1 MRQSNFQI
9 AFSVEVFHSYFKEN
23 ICTCL
28 HFSPGPATRKLMK
41 RFDCITNN
49 KISGFDFYT
58 NSTGDAVS
66 LFKYIRQITNESSF
80 DFDIQTDDSRFN
92 CFTELPVD
100 WVGQLNYD
108 TNDGDNKK
116 EEGSIQLTAKLS
128 GKMSPPALGNLVVR
142 FDDIINTADKNHP
155 VFTIRFSARSTQ
167 WQYYIINQSE
177 LPLDKPAIG
186 KADIAFTGPEIV
198 TIKSGQ
204 QALLFSSGSSLIPL
218 AQVPGKMYSL
228 INNPGSEND
237 SIRNGAGAK
246 TIVKRLPFP
255 DPERFDFIRING
267 IKIVSSPMY
276 VFI

>member
-23 ICTCL
+23 ICNCL

-49 KISGFDFYT
+49 KIGGFDFYT

-66 LFKYIRQITNESSF
+66 FFKYIRQTTNESSF

-108 TNDGDNKK
+108 TNDGANKK
-116 EEGSIQLTAKLS
+116 EKGSIQLTAKLS
-128 GKMSPPALGNLVVR
+128 EKMSSPALGNLVVR
-142 FDDIINTADKNHP
+142 FDDIINTADKSYP

-167 WQYYIINQSE
+167 WQYYVINQSE
-177 LPLDKPAIG
+177 LPLDNPAIG
-186 KADIAFTGPEIV
+186 KADIVFTGPEIV

-204 QALLFSSGSSLIPL
+204 QALLFSSGSRLIPL
-218 AQVPGKMYSL
+218 AQVPGNMYSL
-228 INNPGSEND
+228 INNSGSEND
-237 SIRNGAGAK
+237 SIRNGAK

-255 DPERFDFIRING
+255 DPERFDFIRIND
-267 IKIVSSPMY
+267 IKTVSSPMY